1 MKKIILLAAA
11 TLLIG
16 WHATSVRAVDRF
28 HNVLESSKSRPDLHH
43 PRAVR
48 PEHPFASQDQQAQRR
63 ATASAAITWVACPL
77 EAQSLGAMCGTLPV
91 PLDRRHP
98 KEKKINIYFEVY
110 LHTNPGPAESAI
122 LFNNGGPG
130 GGTTDTD
137 DRALAFTLLGQNLD
151 AHDVLLIDDRGR
163 GHSAPIDCQE
173 IQHGLADTAQAI
185 TDCAA
190 QLSDAASWYGTG
202 DVAMDTEAVR
212 AALGYD
218 KVDYWGGSYG
228 GEDVTAY
235 ATRFGQ
241 HLRSIVL
248 DAPEGTPGLRAFSLD
263 GNSARATSRE
273 IRLGCQRSPTC
284 AMDHPNPDA
293 EFERLIQA
301 VRSKPLQGDAYD
313 ANGNL
318 IHVQLDEGG
327 LLFVAI
333 YPIGHFV
340 TTSELL
346 AAANSLSRGDPA
358 PLLRLGAEFP
368 ASLVADYGDPTSFSA
383 GDYFAALCVDAHQPW
398 GWSEPFSERE
408 RQFADAVANLP
419 INHFAPFSKAA
430 GTSLAVSFEKQCLSW
445 QKPTPSE
452 PVAPPNPTYPDVP
465 TLVLDGDMDT
475 VVPMEEVR
483 KVAALFPGSTFLP
496 VAEAGHVTA
505 FETQCSLMLQSQFFE
520 TLQVGDIRC
529 AELPETVWPA
539 LGRFPLNAVDARP
552 AQVDPNEGNQIG
564 EAERKVVTVAVATAI
579 DALQRTTIGSG
590 SGVGLRAGTFQTR
603 YDDYGN
609 QITTLANCSFAKD
622 VTVNGTV
629 MWGADLSFVAD
640 LAVSGTGTTGGNLH
654 VEGAWQAPGPVGNF
668 RVSGRLGSRR
678 VAALVPEA

>member
-1 MKKIILLAAA
+1 M
-11 TLLIG
+11 
-16 WHATSVRAVDRF
+16 
-28 HNVLESSKSRPDLHH
+28 
-43 PRAVR
+43 
-48 PEHPFASQDQQAQRR
+48 
-63 ATASAAITWVACPL
+63 
-77 EAQSLGAMCGTLPV
+77 
-91 PLDRRHP
+91 
-98 KEKKINIYFEVY
+98 
-110 LHTNPGPAESAI
+110 
-122 LFNNGGPG
+122 
-130 GGTTDTD
+130 
-137 DRALAFTLLGQNLD
+137 
-151 AHDVLLIDDRGR
+151 
-163 GHSAPIDCQE
+163 
-173 IQHGLADTAQAI
+173 
-185 TDCAA
+185 
-190 QLSDAASWYGTG
+190 
-202 DVAMDTEAVR
+202 
-212 AALGYD
+212 
-218 KVDYWGGSYG
+218 
-228 GEDVTAY
+228 
-235 ATRFGQ
+235 
-241 HLRSIVL
+241 
-248 DAPEGTPGLRAFSLD
+248 
-263 GNSARATSRE
+263 
-273 IRLGCQRSPTC
+273 
-284 AMDHPNPDA
+284 
-293 EFERLIQA
+293 
-301 VRSKPLQGDAYD
+301 
-313 ANGNL
+313 
-318 IHVQLDEGG
+318 
-327 LLFVAI
+327 
-333 YPIGHFV
+333 
-340 TTSELL
+340 
-346 AAANSLSRGDPA
+346 
-358 PLLRLGAEFP
+358 P

-383 GDYFAALCVDAHQPW
+383 GDYFATLCVDAHQPW
-398 GWSEPFSERE
+398 DWSEPLSERE

-445 QKPTPSE
+445 QKPTPSA

-668 RVSGRLGSRR
+668 RVSGRLGGRR